1 MCPVRSDNEAACLQV
16 AIDLLGRSDACAA
29 IEPRLARQYARQAYE
44 LGRRSRRLRHSIAR
58 ERIRM
63 IVQHSDQCRMAEILD
78 AGPLRQSDRLRHV
91 KKVGL
96 MGLLTLAGSFF
107 SSTPISE
114 LPDQR
119 VTLAA
124 RIINAPL

>member
-1 MCPVRSDNEAACLQV
+1 MSPMRSDDEAACLRV
-16 AIDLLGRSDACAA
+16 AIDLLNRSDAYAA
-29 IEPRLARQYARQAYE
+29 TEPRLARQYARQAYE
-44 LGRRSRRLRHSIAR
+44 LGRRSRSLRHSIAR

-63 IVQHSDQCRMAEILD
+63 IIQHGDQCRIAEISD
-78 AGPLRQSDRLRHV
+78 AVPLRRSDRLRHV
-91 KKVGL
+91 KKAGL
-96 MGLLTLAGSFF
+96 MGLLILGGTLL
-107 SSTPISE
+107 SSTPVTE

>member
-1 MCPVRSDNEAACLQV
+1 MSPMRSDDEAACLQV
-16 AIDLLGRSDACAA
+16 AIDLLDRSDAYAST
-29 IEPRLARQYARQAYE
+29 EPRLARQYARQAYE
-44 LGRRSRRLRHSIAR
+44 MGRRSRRLRHSIVQ

-63 IVQHSDQCRMAEILD
+63 IVRHCDQCRIAENSD
-78 AGPLRQSDRLRHV
+78 ATLLRQSGPLRHV
-91 KKVGL
+91 KKAGF
-96 MGLLTLAGSFF
+96 MGLLNLAGSLF
-107 SSTPISE
+107 SSTPVSE